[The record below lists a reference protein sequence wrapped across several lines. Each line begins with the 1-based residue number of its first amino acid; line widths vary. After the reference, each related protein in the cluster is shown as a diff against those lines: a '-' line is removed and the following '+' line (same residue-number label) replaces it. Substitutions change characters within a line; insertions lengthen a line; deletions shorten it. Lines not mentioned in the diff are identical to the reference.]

1 MTSLSSSMFW
11 ALIFHRTRSYKEVI
25 HETRGKWKCVS
36 SCRSGSRSQGFPPTY
51 TRRVHSRYVGTGRG
65 GPLILETRG
74 GLWWEIGGRG
84 IEYSQ
89 EIKNKGLMWSFAFEP
104 ELTCWAWFTNDSL
117 GQNPDCEEVTSPL
130 AKSRVPLSFIVR
142 HLRHFRSCWVRVYKD
157 LDLIVWCT
165 INAAVN

>member
-1 MTSLSSSMFW
+1 MRPGESGNVW
-11 ALIFHRTRSYKEVI
+11 APADRDHVLRVFRQL
-25 HETRGKWKCVS
+25 TRGEFTADMWE
-36 SCRSGSRSQGFPPTY
+36 QGE
-51 TRRVHSRYVGTGRG
+51 G
-65 GPLILETRG
+65 GPWYLIETRG
-74 GLWWEIGGRG
+74 GLWWKIGGRG

-130 AKSRVPLSFIVR
+130 AKSRVPLTIVR